1 MPAKIKD
8 GSRKNVKV
16 RSALSIR
23 TFFILQ
29 LNALTYFLLVRFPG
43 ILLAIIFPLSVFAQP
58 RTDRLVKELLM
69 NNSDSLLQHVLQH
82 PESYR
87 LQFIYTQI
95 NRDSKNQPSLSN
107 YYYQV
112 DSLQYFN
119 PASTVKLPLAVL
131 ALEKLHSLEKYGV
144 GMYTPMQI
152 DSSYSGQTEMLRD
165 STSES
170 GFPSIAHFIKKVF
183 LISDNV
189 AYNRLY
195 EFVGQES
202 INRRFHE
209 MGYPDFRITRRFVKM
224 NEDENRHTNS
234 IRFIDANGKLL
245 YRQPAAFN
253 TNKFNFAHINKMG
266 KAHYA
271 NDSLIQSPIDFT
283 TANNVTL
290 YHLQQCLQA
299 VLFPESMPSTKR
311 FHLNEEDYEFIY
323 RYLSQYP
330 SETDYPKYDTAIYFD
345 SYVKFFF
352 KSGGKKIPDYIRVF
366 NKTGWAY
373 GCMTDVSYIVDF
385 RNGIEFMLTAT
396 IYVNSDGV
404 MNDDKY
410 DYDTVGLP
418 ALFQLGQHVY
428 KYELQRPK
436 KYRSDLSK
444 FKMKYAKQKKDEREA
459 IKDADN

>member
-1 MPAKIKD
+1 MQKSK
-8 GSRKNVKV
+8 
-16 RSALSIR
+16 
-23 TFFILQ
+23 
-29 LNALTYFLLVRFPG
+29 
-43 ILLAIIFPLSVFAQP
+43 
-58 RTDRLVKELLM
+58 
-69 NNSDSLLQHVLQH
+69 DSLFQHVLRH
-82 PESYR
+82 PQTYR
-87 LQFIYTQI
+87 LQVIYTQI
-95 NRDSKNQPSLSN
+95 DRDPKNHASFTN
-107 YYYQV
+107 YYYQA

-119 PASTVKLPLAVL
+119 PASTVKLPLAL
-131 ALEKLHSLEKYGV
+131 LSLEKLHDLKKHGV
-144 GMYTPMQI
+144 DMHTPMQI
-152 DSSYSGQTEMLRD
+152 DSSYSGQTVMLKD
-165 STSES
+165 STSEN

-189 AYNRLY
+189 AYNRMY
-195 EFVGQES
+195 EFLGQGT

-234 IRFIDANGKLL
+234 IRFIAPDGKLL
-245 YRQPAAFN
+245 YRQPAAYN
-253 TNKFNFAHINKMG
+253 RNAFNFNHIHKMG
-266 KAHYA
+266 EAHYA
-271 NDSLIQSPIDFT
+271 NDSLINAPIDFT

-299 VLFPESMPSTKR
+299 ALFPESMPPEKR
-311 FHLNEEDYEFIY
+311 FRLTKEDYAFLY

-330 SETDYPKYDTAIYFD
+330 SETDYPKYDTSVYFD

-352 KSGGKKIPDYIRVF
+352 KTGGKKIPEHIRVF

-385 RNGIEFMLTAT
+385 ENNIEFMLTAT

-418 ALFQLGQHVY
+418 ALYELGQQLY
-428 KYELQRPK
+428 RYELSRPRK
-436 KYRSDLSK
+436 HAPDLSK
-444 FKMKYAKQKKDEREA
+444 FKMAYKKQKNDGRPS
-459 IKDADN
+459 IKEADN

>member
-1 MPAKIKD
+1 MAGP
-8 GSRKNVKV
+8 RKNVKS
-16 RSALSIR
+16 RSGLGIR

-29 LNALTYFLLVRFPG
+29 MNSATYFRLVRYPG
-43 ILLAIIFPLSVFAQP
+43 ILLAIIFPLSLVAQP
-58 RTDRLVKELLM
+58 RTDPLVKELLM
-69 NNSDSLLQHVLQH
+69 DNRDSLLQHVLRH
-82 PESYR
+82 PESYK

-95 NRDSKNQPSLSN
+95 NRDSRNQPSLTN

-131 ALEKLHSLEKYGV
+131 SLEKLHSLEKYGIS
-144 GMYTPMQI
+144 MYTAMQI
-152 DSSYSGQTEMLRD
+152 DSSYSGQRAMLRD
-165 STSES
+165 STSEN

-189 AYNRLY
+189 AYNRMY
-195 EFVGQES
+195 EFIGQES

-209 MGYPDFRITRRFVKM
+209 MGYPDSRITRRFVQM

-234 IRFIDANGKLL
+234 IRFIAADGKLL
-245 YRQPAAFN
+245 HRQPAAFN
-253 TNKFNFAHINKMG
+253 TNKFNFTNINKMG
-266 KAHYA
+266 EAHYA
-271 NDSLIQSPIDFT
+271 NDSLIQSPIDFS

-290 YHLQQCLQA
+290 YHLQQCMQA
-299 VLFPESMPSTKR
+299 ILFPESMPYTKR
-311 FHLNEEDYEFIY
+311 FRLNEEDYEFIY

-330 SETDYPKYDTAIYFD
+330 SETDYPKYDTTIYFD
-345 SYVKFFF
+345 SYIKFFF
-352 KSGGKKIPDYIRVF
+352 KSGGKKIPEHIRVF

-385 RNGIEFMLTAT
+385 RNRIEFMLTAT

-418 ALFQLGQHVY
+418 ALYQLGQHFY
-428 KYELQRPK
+428 KYELRRSR
-436 KYRSDLSK
+436 KYQPDLSR
-444 FKMKYAKQKKDEREA
+444 FEMKYTKQKSDERA
-459 IKDADN
+459 TIKEADN